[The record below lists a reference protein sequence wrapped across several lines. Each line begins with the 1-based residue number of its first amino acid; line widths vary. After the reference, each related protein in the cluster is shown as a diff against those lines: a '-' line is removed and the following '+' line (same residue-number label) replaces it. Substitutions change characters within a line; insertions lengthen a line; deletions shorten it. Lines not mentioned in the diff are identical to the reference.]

1 MRKIVVVSH
10 PSDWHLQ
17 IPGVEI
23 VSVKAYLTDPLYH
36 DLRNVRIFNLSRN
49 YWYQSAGYYVS
60 LLAEARGHKVIP
72 SVTTIQD
79 LKSNTIVRALSDD
92 LDDLIQQ
99 KLSKIKA
106 DRFTLSIYFGKNLTA
121 RYDELSQKIYGLFR
135 APLLRAQFIFQQ
147 KWVLQSVTPLSM
159 KEIPK
164 THLSYI
170 QLFAEQYFN
179 KKRYIDSQPFK
190 ANFDLAILV
199 NPDEVSPPSDKKA
212 LQQFVE
218 AGERM
223 GFEVDLITKAD
234 YEHLAEYD
242 ALLIRETTAVNHHT
256 YRFARTALAEG
267 VAVLDDPIS
276 ILRCSNKVYLAEALE
291 KANIPTPKTVI
302 VHKENRDT
310 FAQLIGF
317 PIVLKK
323 PDSSFSQGVMKVHNT
338 DELEKALDQLLED
351 SDLVIAQ
358 EFLPTTFD
366 WRIGM
371 LDKKPIF
378 ACKYYMAKDHWQ
390 IYDWSKDKNQDG
402 PSETLSLEEVPK
414 AILDLAIKSSSL
426 IGTGLYGVDIKESEG
441 RVYVI
446 EINDNPNIDAGEE
459 DRVAGL
465 ALYETIM
472 TRLRRD
478 IEKTM
483 PPL

>member
-36 DLRNVRIFNLSRN
+36 DLKNVRIFNLSRN

-72 SVTTIQD
+72 NVTTIQD

-121 RYDELSQKIYGLFR
+121 RYNELSQKIYGLFR
-135 APLLRAQFIFQQ
+135 APLLRAQFTFRQ
-147 KWVLQSVTPLSM
+147 KWVLQSVTLISM
-159 KEIPK
+159 KEIPE
-164 THLSYI
+164 THFPYI

-179 KKRYIDSQPFK
+179 KKRHINSQPFK

-199 NPDEVSPPSDKKA
+199 NPEELSPPSDKKA

-234 YEHLAEYD
+234 YDHLAEYD
-242 ALLIRETTAVNHHT
+242 ALFIRETTAVNHHT

-267 VAVLDDPIS
+267 IAVLDDPIS

-302 VHKENRDT
+302 VHKENKEVL
-310 FAQLIGF
+310 AQLIGF

-323 PDSSFSQGVMKVHNT
+323 PDSSFSQGVMKVQNEE
-338 DELEKALDQLLED
+338 DLKKALDQLLED

-366 WRIGM
+366 WRIGI

-390 IYDWSKDKNQDG
+390 IYDWSKKDSCG
-402 PSETLSLEEVPK
+402 TFETFALDQVPK
-414 AILDLAIKSSSL
+414 SILDLAIKASSL
-426 IGTGLYGVDIKESEG
+426 MGSGLYGVDLKESG
-441 RVYVI
+441 GKVYVI
-446 EINDNPNIDAGEE
+446 EINDNPSIDAGIE
-459 DRVAGL
+459 DRVAGVS
-465 ALYETIM
+465 LYDTIM
-472 TRLRRD
+472 TRLRKD
-478 IEKTM
+478 IEKTI